1 MKLVSIELHHIG
13 LYKDQSI
20 LFPYLDNDTIL
31 FWGNNGAGKTTLLGS
46 IKIGL
51 LGQKAFSSFEKYCDF
66 VSNNLISSRWNR
78 AKGDASIR
86 ISFEMTE
93 DNEKRTYSILRKWS
107 FENGVFSE
115 DVSVF
120 QRSNKLDFIQ
130 SERVLNKV
138 YSVLPP
144 SLMDVLIFDGENAI
158 NLLQKDQMPI
168 LVKNIIYSIFGM
180 DIYSKMTK
188 DLSLCLKSLSADS
201 VNQADEIHS
210 IETVAKYKQALAS
223 QRGYSKLY
231 ADTMSQKKAK
241 QASLAMAIKRL
252 SQRIG
257 MDFNDIQAVKED
269 LSGMQDNRKK
279 LQAEAKYVSE
289 EILPLKILMPKF
301 LWLQGITEKEQPYNV
316 LQSIRALK
324 IYFKDDDDSVSALAD
339 LEAKI
344 QVAGDGKDM
353 VGMTNA
359 DASLLAR
366 TIEVLKAY
374 PKERLLAFISQKNSM
389 FDQIKAR
396 IESIDKLSDPE
407 ALELLGVIETLSVE
421 IDNLCAQIETL
432 ETQVKSSEED
442 LTRAKKEYD
451 DLKKDAAITKKS
463 SNAYVEITR
472 YRESIEEFIEEK
484 TLSICQEL
492 NKAIQKSLISI
503 SFRNGSIKRVEV
515 DPKSFAISLYEMG
528 GQLIPFSVFSAG
540 EKQILLGLIIKESL
554 RLSGIDGFFLF
565 DTPVGRLDMSN
576 RAIFTNEVIFK
587 VAKQVMVFATDSD
600 YSREDYLG
608 IKHRLTAER
617 TLTRNDEDQIVVTSG
632 SIYGKRETKQ

>member
-51 LGQKAFSSFEKYCDF
+51 LGQKAFSSSEKYYDF
-66 VSNNLISSRWNR
+66 VSNNLISSRWNK

-86 ISFEMTE
+86 ISFEMAE
-93 DNEKRTYSILRKWS
+93 ENERRTYSILRKWS
-107 FENGVFSE
+107 FKNDIFSE
-115 DVSVF
+115 DISVF
-120 QRSNKLDFIQ
+120 QRDNKLDFIQ

-158 NLLQKDQMPI
+158 NLLQKDQMPV

-180 DIYSKMTK
+180 DIYSKMVK
-188 DLSLCLKSLSADS
+188 DLSLCLKSLSTDT
-201 VNQADEIHS
+201 VNQADEILS
-210 IETVAKYKQALAS
+210 IEKAARYKQALAS
-223 QRGYSKLY
+223 QRGYAKLY
-231 ADTMSQKKAK
+231 TDTLSQKKTK
-241 QASLAMAIKRL
+241 QASLAMTIKRL
-252 SQRIG
+252 SQKIG
-257 MDFNDIQAVKED
+257 MDFNDVQTVKED

-279 LQAEAKYVSE
+279 LQAEAKYISE
-289 EILPLKILMPKF
+289 EILPLRILMPKF
-301 LWLQGITEKEQPYNV
+301 LLLQKITEKEQPYNV

-324 IYFKDDDDSVSALAD
+324 LYFKDDENSVLALAN

-344 QVAGDGKDM
+344 QVAEDGQDI

-359 DASLLAR
+359 DVSLLTR
-366 TIEVLKAY
+366 TIEMLKTY
-374 PKERLLAFISQKNSM
+374 PKERLLAFISQKNST

-396 IESIDKLSDPE
+396 IESLDKLSDPE
-407 ALELLGVIETLSVE
+407 ALELLGTIEMLSAE
-421 IDNLCAQIETL
+421 IDGLCTQIEGL
-432 ETQVKSSEED
+432 EIEVKRSEEE
-442 LTRAKKEYD
+442 LSRAKKEYD
-451 DLKKDAAITKKS
+451 ELKKDAAITKKS

-472 YRESIEEFIEEK
+472 YRESVEEFVEER
-484 TLSICQEL
+484 TSSICQEL
-492 NKAIQKSLISI
+492 NKGIQKSLISI
-503 SFRNGSIKRVEV
+503 AFRNGSIRRVEV
-515 DPKSFAISLYEMG
+515 DPKSFAISLYELDG
-528 GQLIPFSVFSAG
+528 KLIPFSVFSAG

-600 YSREDYLG
+600 YSSEDYSS

-617 TLTRNDEDQIVVTSG
+617 ILTRNDEDQIVVTSG
-632 SIYGKRETKQ
+632 SIYDKKEAE